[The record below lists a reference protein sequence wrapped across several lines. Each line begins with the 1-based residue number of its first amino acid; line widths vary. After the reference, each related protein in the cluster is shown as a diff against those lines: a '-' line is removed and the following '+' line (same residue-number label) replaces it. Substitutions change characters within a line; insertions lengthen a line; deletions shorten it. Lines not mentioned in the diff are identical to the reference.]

1 MTDMRLDDD
10 PLSPN
15 YGDLL
20 YDNQE
25 AKTTEDQADSVAQRL
40 TIKLRTFRGEWFINT
55 NNGIPYYQEIF
66 GKVRNKQSIDLIF
79 QQQILEEPDVVEI
92 VEFSSVIDVGR
103 TYSINFR
110 VRTTLGQITNNIQ
123 VNVGA

>member
-10 PLSPN
+10 PLSPT

-20 YDNQE
+20 YDNTG
-25 AKTTEDQADSVAQRL
+25 ATTTVDQADSVAQKL
-40 TIKLRTFRGEWFINT
+40 SIKLRTFRTEWFINT
-55 NNGIPYYQEIF
+55 ATGVPYYQEIF
-66 GKVRNKQSIDLIF
+66 GKVRNKQTIDLIF

-92 VEFSSVIDVGR
+92 VEFTSDISSGR
-103 TYSINFR
+103 TYSLQFR

-123 VNVGA
+123 VDVGA